1 MKKCGYKQR
10 GLKLNRQEQNSSY
23 KKRLRKIRIRELKK
37 LQKARTVKYT
47 YIVLAREN
55 CCEGDCGYREETCKK
70 PNITALSTDEN
81 ELNQLYRRTTV

>member
-1 MKKCGYKQR
+1 M
-10 GLKLNRQEQNSSY
+10 
-23 KKRLRKIRIRELKK
+23 
-37 LQKARTVKYT
+37 QKARTVKYT

-70 PNITALSTDEN
+70 PSITTLSTDEN